1 LVVDDEPDARELVQS
16 VLETCNARVLVAKSA
31 SEAYETLLRERPEVL
46 ISDIGMPDEDGY
58 SLIRRI
64 RALPKEQGGRI
75 PAVALT
81 AYAQI
86 TDRTRALIE
95 GFNNHVSKPAEPE
108 ELIAVVAAVAGRH
121 GIKPS
126 EPQRH

>member
-1 LVVDDEPDARELVQS
+1 VLVVDDEPDARELVQS
-16 VLETCNARVLVAKSA
+16 VLETCNARVSLAKSA
-31 SEAYETLLRERPEVL
+31 REAFETFLREPPEVL
-46 ISDIGMPDEDGY
+46 ISDIGMPEEDGY

-64 RALPKEQGGRI
+64 RALPTEQGGRI

-81 AYAQI
+81 AYAHLS
-86 TDRTRALIE
+86 DRTRALIE

-121 GIKPS
+121 AFKS
-126 EPQRH
+126 